1 MQMVAPAATGTSAI
15 TTTSNAIGARVV
27 TTPVDTVSSSAV
39 RTMDDLRAALAR
51 HEPRI
56 HEARPGRQAAVAIVV
71 READVALLFIER
83 AQRPGDPWSGH
94 MAFPGGFVDPR
105 DPDARHAAERET
117 REELSLD
124 LAGATLIGR
133 LDDIEGSPVGR
144 PALLVSAFVYAIDHV
159 PLLVPNHEV
168 RNALWVPLDWLVDP
182 ARAVPYLRAGG
193 GTFPGIRVG
202 EEQPQV
208 VWGLTHHFVRSF
220 VGVLGLELP
229 SPP

>member
-1 MQMVAPAATGTSAI
+1 M
-15 TTTSNAIGARVV
+15 N
-27 TTPVDTVSSSAV
+27 
-39 RTMDDLRAALAR
+39 DLRAALAR
-51 HEPRI
+51 HQPRL
-56 HEARPGRQAAVAIVV
+56 HEARPGRQAAVAIVI

-105 DPDARHAAERET
+105 DADARAAAERET

-144 PALLVSAFVYAIDHV
+144 PALLVSAFVYALAAD
-159 PLLVPNHEV
+159 PTLTPNHEV

-182 ARAVPYLRAGG
+182 ARAVPYQRAGG

-202 EEQPQV
+202 TEQPQV

-220 VGVLGLELP
+220 LAVLGLELP
-229 SPP
+229 TPNWSA